1 MTRIFIIIKYI
12 YYYLPLDLIYNT
24 GKVKTLILS
33 FLLFFPDLLS
43 GAQERDLAYYLE
55 QAKANS
61 PLINKS
67 LNENKIVALDLQQ
80 IYRVLSK
87 PEINF
92 VSGIMLAPIISH
104 DNDQNRFELVSE
116 GAADYTG
123 YDLALTD
130 GGHFLALV
138 SVNQPL
144 LSGSKYKAYSS
155 KAGISERINSN
166 NISLTIHE
174 LEQIVGYQYI
184 LCLKSKMQADN
195 SLILINEMN
204 DQVAIMQKLVDNAVY
219 KKTDLMILQ
228 IELQKYMAEYQMFMA
243 DYQTNL
249 YDLNLVCGIS
259 DTSQV
264 ELLDIHFKLNPGITE
279 NSNFLVSYKLDS
291 LNILAD
297 QAISDLKYKPRL
309 DLFADVGLN
318 AAYLPYPERIGF
330 STGLS
335 LNWNIFDGNQR
346 KIQRE
351 KSAINLQ
358 TIEFEKNNFMTLNDM
373 NKNKILNQ
381 ITALVQRIILNEK
394 QADQYASLYDA
405 YSRELSQGEIS
416 VMDFKNLLKDIAA
429 VKQEIILQKLEK
441 QILIN
446 SYNYLNY

>member
-1 MTRIFIIIKYI
+1 
-12 YYYLPLDLIYNT
+12 
-24 GKVKTLILS
+24 VKTLILS
-33 FLLFFPDLLS
+33 FLLFIPNLLS

-55 QAKANS
+55 KAKTNS

-104 DNDQNRFELVSE
+104 NNNQNRFEPVSE

-130 GGHFLALV
+130 GGHFQALV

-166 NISLTIHE
+166 NISITIHE

-204 DQVAIMQKLVDNAVY
+204 DQVTIMHKLVDNAVY
-219 KKTDLMILQ
+219 KQTDLMILQ
-228 IELQKYMAEYQMFMA
+228 IELQKYMAEYQMFIA

-249 YDLNLVCGIS
+249 YDLNLVCGIC

-264 ELLDIHFKLNPGITE
+264 ELQDIHFKLKPGITE
-279 NSNFLVSYKLDS
+279 NSNFLVSFMLDS
-291 LNILAD
+291 LNTLAD
-297 QAISDLKYKPRL
+297 
-309 DLFADVGLN
+309 
-318 AAYLPYPERIGF
+318 
-330 STGLS
+330 
-335 LNWNIFDGNQR
+335 
-346 KIQRE
+346 
-351 KSAINLQ
+351 
-358 TIEFEKNNFMTLNDM
+358 
-373 NKNKILNQ
+373 
-381 ITALVQRIILNEK
+381 
-394 QADQYASLYDA
+394 
-405 YSRELSQGEIS
+405 
-416 VMDFKNLLKDIAA
+416 
-429 VKQEIILQKLEK
+429 
-441 QILIN
+441 
-446 SYNYLNY
+446 